1 MSSVQQRLMPS
12 STASAVGD
20 SPLLTL
26 ISDYAAWYGEQTP
39 DAPAATLDGQVQTY
53 AELAHGVDALA
64 RAMIAAGVGKGDRV
78 AMLAPPSPDFLTVF
92 LATAAVGAI
101 WVGLNPRYRYEEL
114 AYVVSDCAPRLIIGR
129 RRVAGRDY
137 VEDLEAL
144 AAEVSADLVLIGED
158 DLDARAHL
166 PLSVY
171 VAQGEAVPDEAL
183 TERKRSVST
192 RDPCLIV
199 YTSGSTGKPKGAVL
213 HHEGLI
219 LPALEQGEP
228 LRGEPLCMLNYLPIN
243 HIGCV
248 GDITAMVLVN
258 GGKLA
263 FLEQFNVETGLNTM
277 ASEGVTLW
285 GTVPSVFEMTVAHS
299 AFAQTNLSAVR
310 RVFWGGAAMP
320 APTIKALIPVA
331 TCMGTNY
338 GLTESCGPIAATGDM
353 MVRDDADVAFATASV
368 GRPTRHYEVRLRAED
383 GLLVENAG
391 VDGEIEAKGAPLF
404 LGYWNR
410 PDATADAFTKDG
422 WFRTG
427 DVGAWLDDGRLRIT
441 GRLKEMYKSGGYNVY
456 PREIEIALE
465 GHPAITEAA
474 VVGIP
479 DPVWGEVG
487 VAFVIARA
495 DVDAA
500 QLQAHCRE
508 RLANYKIPKRF
519 AIEPDLPR
527 LPVGKVDKMALR
539 RLAVED

>member
-1 MSSVQQRLMPS
+1 
-12 STASAVGD
+12 
-20 SPLLTL
+20 
-26 ISDYAAWYGEQTP
+26 
-39 DAPAATLDGQVQTY
+39 
-53 AELAHGVDALA
+53 
-64 RAMIAAGVGKGDRV
+64 
-78 AMLAPPSPDFLTVF
+78 
-92 LATAAVGAI
+92 
-101 WVGLNPRYRYEEL
+101 
-114 AYVVSDCAPRLIIGR
+114 
-129 RRVAGRDY
+129 
-137 VEDLEAL
+137 
-144 AAEVSADLVLIGED
+144 
-158 DLDARAHL
+158 
-166 PLSVY
+166 
-171 VAQGEAVPDEAL
+171 
-183 TERKRSVST
+183 
-192 RDPCLIV
+192 
-199 YTSGSTGKPKGAVL
+199 
-213 HHEGLI
+213 
-219 LPALEQGEP
+219 
-228 LRGEPLCMLNYLPIN
+228 
-243 HIGCV
+243 
-248 GDITAMVLVN
+248 
-258 GGKLA
+258 
-263 FLEQFNVETGLNTM
+263 
-277 ASEGVTLW
+277 
-285 GTVPSVFEMTVAHS
+285 
-299 AFAQTNLSAVR
+299 
-310 RVFWGGAAMP
+310 MP

-383 GLLVENAG
+383 GSLVENAG
-391 VDGEIEAKGAPLF
+391 VDGEIEARGAPLF

-410 PDATADAFTKDG
+410 SDATADAFTKDG

-474 VVGIP
+474 VVGTP

-519 AIEPDLPR
+519 VIEPDLPR

>member
-53 AELAHGVDALA
+53 AKLAHSVDALA

-171 VAQGEAVPDEAL
+171 VAQGEAVSDEAL
-183 TERKRSVST
+183 SERKRSVAT

-263 FLEQFNVETGLNTM
+263 FLEQFDVETGLNTM

-299 AFAQTNLSAVR
+299 AFAQTNLSEVR

-353 MVRDDADVAFATASV
+353 TVQGDEDVAFATASV

-383 GLLVENAG
+383 GSLVETAG
-391 VDGEIEAKGAPLF
+391 VDGEIEARGAPLF

-410 PDATADAFTKDG
+410 PDATADAFTKDE

-474 VVGIP
+474 VVGTP

-519 AIEPDLPR
+519 VIEPDLPR

>member
-1 MSSVQQRLMPS
+1 MSSVQQRFMPS
-12 STASAVGD
+12 MTTSVAGD
-20 SPLLTL
+20 APLLTL
-26 ISDYAAWYGEQTP
+26 ISDYAAWYADRTP
-39 DAPAATLDGQVQTY
+39 DAPAATQDGHVLTWS
-53 AELAHGVDALA
+53 ELARDVDALA
-64 RAMIAAGVGKGDRV
+64 RAMIEAGINKGDRV

-92 LATAAVGAI
+92 LATAAIGAI
-101 WVGLNPRYRYEEL
+101 WVGLNPRYRHEEL
-114 AYVVSDCAPRLIIGR
+114 AYVVQDCAPSLIIGR

-137 VEDLEAL
+137 VKDLEAL
-144 AAEVSADLVLIGED
+144 AAESSADLVLIGED
-158 DLDARAHL
+158 ELDARAHL
-166 PLSVY
+166 PLGAY
-171 VAQGEAVPDEAL
+171 VAQGATISDEAL
-183 TERKRSVST
+183 AERKASVTT

-219 LPALEQGEP
+219 LPALEQGETM
-228 LRGEPLCMLNYLPIN
+228 RGEPLCMLNYLPIN

-248 GDITAMVLVN
+248 GDITALVLAN

-263 FLEQFNVETGLNTM
+263 FLEQFDVETGLNVM

-285 GTVPSVFEMTVAHS
+285 GTVPSVFEMTVAHP
-299 AFAQTNLSAVR
+299 AFAQADLSAVR

-320 APTIKALIPVA
+320 APTIKALMPVA

-338 GLTESCGPIAATGDM
+338 GLTESCGPITATGDM
-353 MVRDDADVAFATASV
+353 TVQNEKDIAFATASV
-368 GRPTRHYEVRLRAED
+368 GRPTRHYEVRLRAEN
-383 GLLVENAG
+383 GALVQNPG
-391 VDGEIEAKGAPLF
+391 VDGEIEARGAPLF

-410 PDATADAFTKDG
+410 PDATAEAFTKDG

-465 GHPAITEAA
+465 THPAITEAA
-474 VVGIP
+474 VVGVT

-487 VAFVIARA
+487 VAFVIARGA
-495 DVDAA
+495 VDEAE
-500 QLQAHCRE
+500 LQAHCRH

-519 AIEPDLPR
+519 VIAPDLPR

-539 RLAVED
+539 RLALED

>member
-1 MSSVQQRLMPS
+1 MSRVQQRVMS
-12 STASAVGD
+12 SRTMSAVGE

-39 DAPAATLDGQVQTY
+39 EAPAATLDGQVQTY

-64 RAMIAAGVGKGDRV
+64 RAMIAAGVAKGDRV
-78 AMLAPPSPDFLTVF
+78 AMLAPPSPDFLTAF

-114 AYVVSDCAPRLIIGR
+114 AYVVGDCTPRLIIGR
-129 RRVAGRDY
+129 RCVAGRDY
-137 VEDLEAL
+137 VHDLEAL
-144 AAEVSADLVLIGED
+144 AAKVSADLVLIGED
-158 DLDARAHL
+158 ELDARAHL

-171 VAQGEAVPDEAL
+171 VAQGEAVTDEAL
-183 TERKRSVST
+183 AERKRSVT
-192 RDPCLIV
+192 PRDPCLIV

-263 FLEQFNVETGLNTM
+263 FLEQFDVETGLNTM

-299 AFAQTNLSAVR
+299 AFAQTELSAVR

-320 APTIKALIPVA
+320 ASTIKALIPVA

-353 MVRDDADVAFATASV
+353 TVRGDADVAFATASV

-383 GLLVENAG
+383 GSLVEQAG
-391 VDGEIEAKGAPLF
+391 ADGEIEAKGAPLF

-474 VVGIP
+474 VVGVP
-479 DPVWGEVG
+479 DSVWGEVG
-487 VAFVIARA
+487 VAFVIARVN
-495 DVDAA
+495 VDAA

-519 AIEPDLPR
+519 VIEPDLPR

>member
-1 MSSVQQRLMPS
+1 MSSAQQRLMPS

-39 DAPAATLDGQVQTY
+39 DAPAVTLDGQVQTY
-53 AELAHGVDALA
+53 AKLAHGVDALT
-64 RAMIAAGVGKGDRV
+64 RAMIAAGVDKGDRV

-171 VAQGEAVPDEAL
+171 VAQGEAVSDEAL
-183 TERKRSVST
+183 AERKRSVTT

-263 FLEQFNVETGLNTM
+263 FLEQFDVETGLNTM

-331 TCMGTNY
+331 NCMGTNY

-353 MVRDDADVAFATASV
+353 TVQDDADVVFATASV

-383 GLLVENAG
+383 GSLVEQAG
-391 VDGEIEAKGAPLF
+391 ADGEIEAKGAPLF

-410 PDATADAFTKDG
+410 SDATADAFTKDG

-456 PREIEIALE
+456 PREIEITLE

-474 VVGIP
+474 VVGVP

-495 DVDAA
+495 GVDAA

-519 AIEPDLPR
+519 VIEPDLPR

>member
-1 MSSVQQRLMPS
+1 MSSVQQRFMPS
-12 STASAVGD
+12 MTTSVAGD
-20 SPLLTL
+20 APLLTL
-26 ISDYAAWYGEQTP
+26 ISDYAAWYADRTP
-39 DAPAATLDGQVQTY
+39 DAPAATQDGHVLTWS
-53 AELAHGVDALA
+53 ELARDVDALA
-64 RAMIAAGVGKGDRV
+64 RAMIEAGINKGDRV

-92 LATAAVGAI
+92 LATAVIGAI
-101 WVGLNPRYRYEEL
+101 WVGLNPRYRHEEL
-114 AYVVSDCAPRLIIGR
+114 AYVVQDCAPSLIIGR

-137 VEDLEAL
+137 VKDLEAL
-144 AAEVSADLVLIGED
+144 AAESSADLVLIGED
-158 DLDARAHL
+158 ELDARAHL
-166 PLSVY
+166 PLGAY
-171 VAQGEAVPDEAL
+171 VAQGATISDEAL
-183 TERKRSVST
+183 AERKASVTT

-219 LPALEQGEP
+219 LPALEQGETM
-228 LRGEPLCMLNYLPIN
+228 RGEPLCMLNYLPIN

-248 GDITAMVLVN
+248 GDITALVLAN

-263 FLEQFNVETGLNTM
+263 FLEQFDVETGLNVM

-285 GTVPSVFEMTVAHS
+285 GTVPSVFEMTVAHP
-299 AFAQTNLSAVR
+299 AFAQADLSAVQ

-320 APTIKALIPVA
+320 APTIKALMPVA

-338 GLTESCGPIAATGDM
+338 GLTESCGPITATGDM
-353 MVRDDADVAFATASV
+353 TVQNEKDIAFATASV
-368 GRPTRHYEVRLRAED
+368 GRPTRHYEVRLRAEN
-383 GLLVENAG
+383 GALVQNPG
-391 VDGEIEAKGAPLF
+391 VDGEIEARGAPLF

-410 PDATADAFTKDG
+410 PDATAEAFTKDG

-465 GHPAITEAA
+465 THPAITEAA
-474 VVGIP
+474 VVGIT

-487 VAFVIARA
+487 VAFVIARGA
-495 DVDAA
+495 VDEAE
-500 QLQAHCRE
+500 LQAHCRH

-519 AIEPDLPR
+519 VIAPDLPR

-539 RLAVED
+539 RLALED

>member
-1 MSSVQQRLMPS
+1 M
-12 STASAVGD
+12 SAVGD

-78 AMLAPPSPDFLTVF
+78 AMLAPPSPDFLTIF

-144 AAEVSADLVLIGED
+144 SANVSADLVLIGDD

-171 VAQGEAVPDEAL
+171 VAQGEAVSDEAL
-183 TERKRSVST
+183 AERKRSVAT

-263 FLEQFNVETGLNTM
+263 FLEQFDVETGLSTM

-299 AFAQTNLSAVR
+299 AFAQTDLSAVR

-353 MVRDDADVAFATASV
+353 TVRDDADVVFATASV

-383 GLLVENAG
+383 GSLVEQAG
-391 VDGEIEAKGAPLF
+391 ADGEIEAKGAPLF

-410 PDATADAFTKDG
+410 PDATAAAFTKDG

-427 DVGAWLDDGRLRIT
+427 EVGAWLDDGRLRIT

-465 GHPAITEAA
+465 AHPAITEAA
-474 VVGIP
+474 VVGVP

-495 DVDAA
+495 DVDAP

-519 AIEPDLPR
+519 VIEPDLPR

>member
-1 MSSVQQRLMPS
+1 MSSVQQRFMPS
-12 STASAVGD
+12 MTTSVAGD
-20 SPLLTL
+20 APLLTL
-26 ISDYAAWYGEQTP
+26 ISDYAAWYADRTP
-39 DAPAATLDGQVQTY
+39 DAPAATQDGHVLTWS
-53 AELAHGVDALA
+53 ELARDVDDLA
-64 RAMIAAGVGKGDRV
+64 RAMIEAGINKGDRV

-92 LATAAVGAI
+92 LATAAIGAI
-101 WVGLNPRYRYEEL
+101 WVGLNPRYRHEEL
-114 AYVVSDCAPRLIIGR
+114 AYVVQDCAPSLIIGR

-137 VEDLEAL
+137 VKDLEAL
-144 AAEVSADLVLIGED
+144 AAESSADLVLIGED
-158 DLDARAHL
+158 ELDARAHL
-166 PLSVY
+166 PLGAY
-171 VAQGEAVPDEAL
+171 VAQGATISDEAL
-183 TERKRSVST
+183 AERKASVTT

-219 LPALEQGEP
+219 LPALEQGETM
-228 LRGEPLCMLNYLPIN
+228 RGEPLCMLNYLPIN

-248 GDITAMVLVN
+248 GDITALVLAN

-263 FLEQFNVETGLNTM
+263 FLEQFDVETGLNVM

-285 GTVPSVFEMTVAHS
+285 GTVPSVFEMTVAHP
-299 AFAQTNLSAVR
+299 AFAQADLSAVR

-320 APTIKALIPVA
+320 APTIKALMPVA

-338 GLTESCGPIAATGDM
+338 GLTESCGPITATGDM
-353 MVRDDADVAFATASV
+353 TVQNEKDIAFATASV
-368 GRPTRHYEVRLRAED
+368 GRPTRHYEVRLRAEN
-383 GLLVENAG
+383 GALVQNPG
-391 VDGEIEAKGAPLF
+391 VDGEIEARGAPLF

-410 PDATADAFTKDG
+410 PDATAEAFTKDG

-465 GHPAITEAA
+465 THPAITEAA
-474 VVGIP
+474 VVGVT

-487 VAFVIARA
+487 VAFVIARGA
-495 DVDAA
+495 VDEAE
-500 QLQAHCRE
+500 LQAHCRH

-519 AIEPDLPR
+519 VIAPDLPR

-539 RLAVED
+539 RLALED

>member
-1 MSSVQQRLMPS
+1 MSSVQQRFMPS
-12 STASAVGD
+12 MTTSVAGD
-20 SPLLTL
+20 APLLTL
-26 ISDYAAWYGEQTP
+26 ISDYAAWYADRTP
-39 DAPAATLDGQVQTY
+39 DAPAATQDGHVLTWS
-53 AELAHGVDALA
+53 ELARDVDDLA
-64 RAMIAAGVGKGDRV
+64 RAMIEAGINKGDRV

-92 LATAAVGAI
+92 LAAAAIGAI
-101 WVGLNPRYRYEEL
+101 WVGLNPRYRHEEL
-114 AYVVSDCAPRLIIGR
+114 AYVVQDCAPSLIIGR

-137 VEDLEAL
+137 VKDLEAL
-144 AAEVSADLVLIGED
+144 AAESSADLVLIGED
-158 DLDARAHL
+158 ELDARAHL
-166 PLSVY
+166 PLGAY
-171 VAQGEAVPDEAL
+171 VAQGATISDEAL
-183 TERKRSVST
+183 AERKASVTT

-219 LPALEQGEP
+219 LPALEQGETM
-228 LRGEPLCMLNYLPIN
+228 RGEPLCMLNYLPIN

-248 GDITAMVLVN
+248 GDITALVLAN

-263 FLEQFNVETGLNTM
+263 FLEQFDVETGLNVM

-285 GTVPSVFEMTVAHS
+285 GTVPSVFEMTVAHP
-299 AFAQTNLSAVR
+299 AFAQADLSAVR

-320 APTIKALIPVA
+320 APTIKALMPVA

-338 GLTESCGPIAATGDM
+338 GLTESCGPITATGDM
-353 MVRDDADVAFATASV
+353 TVQNEKDIAFATASV
-368 GRPTRHYEVRLRAED
+368 GRPTRHYEVRLRAEN
-383 GLLVENAG
+383 GALVQNPG
-391 VDGEIEAKGAPLF
+391 VDGEIEARGAPLF

-410 PDATADAFTKDG
+410 PDATAEAFTKDG

-465 GHPAITEAA
+465 THPAITEAA
-474 VVGIP
+474 VVGIT

-487 VAFVIARA
+487 VAFVIARGA
-495 DVDAA
+495 VDEAE
-500 QLQAHCRE
+500 LQAHCRH

-519 AIEPDLPR
+519 VIAPDLPR

-539 RLAVED
+539 RLALED

>member
-12 STASAVGD
+12 MTTSVAGD
-20 SPLLTL
+20 APLLTL
-26 ISDYAAWYGEQTP
+26 ISDYAAWYADKTP
-39 DAPAATLDGQVQTY
+39 DAPAATQDGQILTWT
-53 AELAHGVDALA
+53 ELARDVDALA
-64 RAMIAAGVGKGDRV
+64 RAMIEAGISKGDRV

-92 LATAAVGAI
+92 LATAAIGAI
-101 WVGLNPRYRYEEL
+101 WVGLNPRYRLEEL
-114 AYVVSDCAPRLIIGR
+114 TYVVRDCSPSLIIGR
-129 RRVAGRDY
+129 RRVADRDY
-137 VEDLEAL
+137 VKDLEIL
-144 AAEVSADLVLIGED
+144 AAEASADLVLIGED
-158 DLDARAHL
+158 ELDARAHL
-166 PLSVY
+166 PLGAY
-171 VAQGEAVPDEAL
+171 MAQGKSVSDEAL
-183 TERKRSVST
+183 AERKASVTT

-219 LPALEQGEP
+219 LPALEQGETM
-228 LRGEPLCMLNYLPIN
+228 RGQPLCMLNYLPIN

-248 GDITAMVLVN
+248 GDITALVLVN

-263 FLEQFNVETGLNTM
+263 FLEQFDVETGLNVM

-285 GTVPSVFEMTVAHS
+285 GTVPSVFEMTVAHP
-299 AFAQTNLSAVR
+299 AFAQADLSAVR

-320 APTIKALIPVA
+320 APTIKALMPVA

-338 GLTESCGPIAATGDM
+338 GLTESCGPITATGDM
-353 MVRDDADVAFATASV
+353 TVQNEKDIAFATASV
-368 GRPTRHYEVRLRAED
+368 GLPTRHYEVRLRAEN
-383 GLLVENAG
+383 GALVQNPG

-410 PDATADAFTKDG
+410 PDATAEAFTKDG

-427 DVGAWLDDGRLRIT
+427 DVGAWLEDGRLRIT

-465 GHPAITEAA
+465 THPAITEAA
-474 VVGIP
+474 VVGIA

-487 VAFVIARA
+487 VAFVIARGE
-495 DVDAA
+495 VDQAE
-500 QLQAHCRE
+500 LQTHCRH
-508 RLANYKIPKRF
+508 RLANYKVPKRF
-519 AIEPDLPR
+519 VIAPDLPR

-539 RLAVED
+539 RLALED